1 MKEAFSSILSEED
14 LKKYTDIEKA
24 ETMYAEVFKNN
35 FGKGFILSVEGN
47 PHCIAFWS
55 KSRESGMEDYAELIC
70 IHSMQDNWGKGY
82 GTVMMEH
89 VLSEMKA
96 AGFEKAMLWVFEEN
110 IRARKFY
117 EKHGFS
123 FNGKKK
129 EFSNAMEVMYRRDL

>member
-1 MKEAFSSILSEED
+1 
-14 LKKYTDIEKA
+14 
-24 ETMYAEVFKNN
+24 
-35 FGKGFILSVEGN
+35 
-47 PHCIAFWS
+47 
-55 KSRESGMEDYAELIC
+55 
-70 IHSMQDNWGKGY
+70 MQDNWGKGY
-82 GTVMMEH
+82 GTMMMEH

-96 AGFEKAMLWVFEEN
+96 VGFEKAMLWVFEEN

>member
-55 KSRESGMEDYAELIC
+55 KSRESGWEIT
-70 IHSMQDNWGKGY
+70 QN
-82 GTVMMEH
+82 
-89 VLSEMKA
+89 
-96 AGFEKAMLWVFEEN
+96 
-110 IRARKFY
+110 
-117 EKHGFS
+117 
-123 FNGKKK
+123 
-129 EFSNAMEVMYRRDL
+129 